1 MKKKWNVLLIGLL
14 VVFLSGCGIVST
26 VKKEDTNSDKKPS
39 TQNEQQK
46 PTPTPSPETPVVDH
60 SNDMRSFL
68 TGEWV
73 TKEIGNQRP
82 LAIMIANTTVVC
94 PQSSIDQAKIL
105 YEVPVEGGITRFLAV
120 FENYS
125 ALEKI
130 GSVRSCRYYYV
141 YLAHEWNA
149 IYAHYGQSQYAD
161 QLLKNPLV
169 NRISGFDSDTQGIVF
184 FRTSDKKAPHNAFA
198 KGSGIIPYA
207 QKKGFAVT
215 HPEGY
220 EGTFKFTDDSNPVM
234 LSNGSTAN
242 KVVSGFVISDSY
254 FQYDL
259 ATQQYLRFQYNQP
272 HTDAISGKQLSF
284 KNILV
289 QFTQIGY
296 LNDNKS
302 LKIDLTGSGKGYY
315 ITNQKAIEV
324 KWTKKEEFGIT
335 HYYDLAGNEI
345 QLNQGKTCI
354 LIIDQNR
361 KGKFQ
366 ILE

>member
-1 MKKKWNVLLIGLL
+1 MRVLFIGLL
-14 VVFLSGCGIVST
+14 VLLLIGCGKETT
-26 VKKEDTNSDKKPS
+26 VKTDSNKKPS
-39 TQNEQQK
+39 NQNEQK
-46 PTPTPSPETPVVDH
+46 PTPKPTPAPEQPTVDH
-60 SNDMRSFL
+60 SNDMRSHL

-82 LAIMIANTTVVC
+82 LAIMIANTTEAC

-105 YEVPVEGGITRFLAV
+105 YEVPVEGGITRFLGV

-169 NRISGFDSDTQGIVF
+169 NRISGFDSDTQGTVF
-184 FRTSDKKAPHNAFA
+184 YRTSDKKPPHNAFA

-207 QKKGFAVT
+207 LKKGFAVA

-220 EGTFKFTDDSNPVM
+220 EGTFQFTDESNPVM
-234 LSNGSTAN
+234 LANGSVAN
-242 KVVSGFVISDSY
+242 KVVSGYAVSHSY
-254 FQYDL
+254 FQYDS

-315 ITNQKAIEV
+315 ITNQKAIEI

-345 QLNQGKTCI
+345 VLNQGKTCI

-361 KGKFQ
+361 RGQFQ
-366 ILE
+366 IQE